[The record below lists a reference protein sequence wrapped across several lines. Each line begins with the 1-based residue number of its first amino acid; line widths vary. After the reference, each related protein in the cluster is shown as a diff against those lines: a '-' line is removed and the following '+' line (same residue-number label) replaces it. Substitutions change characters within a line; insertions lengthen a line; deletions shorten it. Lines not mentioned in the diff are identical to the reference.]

1 MTSVF
6 QFFFSQ
12 LKGFYNSLSAVNFE
26 LYGIEVS
33 LTQIILGFICMSIII
48 SFFWKGARG

>member
-12 LKGFYNSLSAVNFE
+12 LNGFYNALSAVIFDF
-26 LYGIEVS
+26 YGIDVS